1 MRRFGK
7 LATVILGAVLAGSMT
22 VGLAGCGDGAPEG
35 AEEITFWYE
44 ASLSNNR
51 IYRDLIDTYNNGRG
65 KEDGVWVEGDNRQ
78 NVDSTQLYV
87 SPPNVLLMTDES
99 EFKSFALDDL
109 FLDMTEYY
117 NTIPGDYDEADIP
130 ASLTE
135 RFRLDTADNA
145 DGKRMA
151 GEGAAIQ
158 GVPFGNSVQALY
170 YSKTE
175 FEDWGIN
182 IISVAEEDLDGT
194 GTYAKVQPH
203 GYAEYAEAPFEGA
216 VSSTNLA
223 GDTVYKVFNNRIP
236 MNWEEFR
243 YLSKCFTKKYR
254 TESDTTYGAA
264 VHHWFSYGWS
274 VGGDCIGYD
283 GEKYAF
289 TAADTTPNYLVT
301 AADGA
306 TVNGHSYAA
315 GEIVRY
321 EDKVN
326 TADIASMEGLY
337 ELPSQYDALVEF
349 TRLTTPT
356 DKEVDEGIPGYGIS
370 YAPDDEAANN
380 LTIGEYAM
388 FAWDMGA
395 LTTLESTNQGNYDI
409 APMMQYREY
418 EGGSTYQKDGADGF
432 ENEYLKVIGEDG
444 YTGEIAASEEG
455 TQLVGVQGMYSNANV
470 LVIPRN
476 SEPEKYEA
484 AWKFIRWAAGP
495 EGQAIAMQTN
505 TIVPNQTELALSE
518 DFLSLG
524 EGKNYYAL
532 AASSQYADIGDWS
545 YFEDG
550 EWVTAWSGAFNN
562 QLRTGYM
569 TIVQFLDRYEVSAN
583 NTLGSVNII
592 LNGRR

>member
-1 MRRFGK
+1 M
-7 LATVILGAVLAGSMT
+7 
-22 VGLAGCGDGAPEG
+22 
-35 AEEITFWYE
+35 
-44 ASLSNNR
+44 
-51 IYRDLIDTYNNGRG
+51 
-65 KEDGVWVEGDNRQ
+65 
-78 NVDSTQLYV
+78 
-87 SPPNVLLMTDES
+87 
-99 EFKSFALDDL
+99 
-109 FLDMTEYY
+109 
-117 NTIPGDYDEADIP
+117 
-130 ASLTE
+130 
-135 RFRLDTADNA
+135 
-145 DGKRMA
+145 
-151 GEGAAIQ
+151 
-158 GVPFGNSVQALY
+158 
-170 YSKTE
+170 
-175 FEDWGIN
+175 
-182 IISVAEEDLDGT
+182 
-194 GTYAKVQPH
+194 
-203 GYAEYAEAPFEGA
+203 
-216 VSSTNLA
+216 
-223 GDTVYKVFNNRIP
+223 
-236 MNWEEFR
+236 
-243 YLSKCFTKKYR
+243 
-254 TESDTTYGAA
+254 
-264 VHHWFSYGWS
+264 
-274 VGGDCIGYD
+274 
-283 GEKYAF
+283 
-289 TAADTTPNYLVT
+289 T

-455 TQLVGVQGMYSNANV
+455 TQLVGVQVMYSNANV

-495 EGQAIAMQTN
+495 EGQAIVMQTN

-569 TIVQFLDRYEVSAN
+569 TIAQFLDRYEVSAN